1 MLIQIEISKELQFLS
16 YLIPVI
22 MGIQL
27 SFYFFHQYRKM
38 KDVHLPLN
46 RVLLAFGSF
55 ILFIVLGPLFIQIAR
70 NFIENRINY
79 EIISKIGWSLSF
91 FSTIMVSLF
100 IIKKE
105 FSMIINLKTAKI
117 LMILN
122 SIPVIIVFLI
132 PSVSS
137 PILII
142 CIFFAVLN
150 GLYIIRFQLI
160 LIKRSVG
167 GIKRKFILFF
177 IGAIVSFFSLIF
189 ATLVGLHSLPPI
201 INEIIYFTGVGI
213 LFIGF
218 IIIYFSIYNFPP
230 FYEFEWRENLFK
242 LFIINQRDYSSLY
255 HYNFIQEF
263 DKKEESYQNL
273 SNNIDLIFPRGIIGI
288 ENIITVITGIK
299 NEKINLIKHGDFHI
313 FLEYGV
319 NPSNITYVLVVK
331 KDLISAHHL
340 LKTVRTKFE
349 NFYKEI
355 LLNLDILKREQRQLF
370 ESFDVIINKI
380 LQQ

>member
-1 MLIQIEISKELQFLS
+1 MFTQIEVGSELQFLS

-27 SFYFFHQYRKM
+27 AFYFFHQYYKIQ
-38 KDVHLPLN
+38 DIHLPLN

-70 NFIENRINY
+70 NFVKEGLVY
-79 EIISKIGWSLSF
+79 EIVSRIGWGLAF
-91 FSTIMVSLF
+91 FSTIMVSVF

-122 SIPVIIVFLI
+122 FIPVLSVFLI
-132 PSVSS
+132 PATRSS
-137 PILII
+137 IFIA
-142 CIFFAVLN
+142 CIFFVVLN

-160 LIKRSVG
+160 LISRSVG
-167 GIKRKFILFF
+167 SIKTKFRLFF
-177 IGAIVSFFSLIF
+177 IGAMVSFISLIF
-189 ATLVGLHSLPPI
+189 ATLVGLRSLPPI
-201 INEIIYFTGVGI
+201 INEIIYFIGVGV

-218 IIIYFSIYNFPP
+218 IIMYFSIYNFPP

-242 LFIINQRDYSSLY
+242 LYIINQRNYSCLY

-263 DKKEESYQNL
+263 EKNRVIDQKL
-273 SNNIDLIFPRGIIGI
+273 SIKRDLIFSRGIIGI
-288 ENIITVITGIK
+288 QSIITIITGIK
-299 NEKINLIKHGDFHI
+299 NEKINKIKQGDFHI

-319 NPSNITYVLVVK
+319 NPSSITYVLIVK
-331 KDLISAHHL
+331 RDLTSAHHL
-340 LKTVRTKFE
+340 LKTVRIQFE
-349 NFYKEI
+349 DFYKEI
-355 LLNLDILKREQRQLF
+355 LLNLDNLKQEQEKLF
-370 ESFDVIINKI
+370 ESFDIIINRI